1 MTVRLSVSGGTLDPF
16 CSLFVVMVLDPGT
29 VRAVEVHNFDS
40 SCPGEVILD
49 VSYKANDALTSV
61 FFKPEHSF
69 SLASVGE
76 SSTAAFLP
84 KSDMEPISG
93 SEALA
98 PCPITLQPLIKLQ

>member
-29 VRAVEVHNFDS
+29 VRAIEVHNFDS

-61 FFKPEHSF
+61 FFKMSIPSVWLHWESLPQLPF
-69 SLASVGE
+69 SLNLTWSP
-76 SSTAAFLP
+76 SAAA
-84 KSDMEPISG
+84 KR
-93 SEALA
+93 
-98 PCPITLQPLIKLQ
+98 